1 MQLQASSCAR
11 HAVITCYLP
20 GPYRKSYGAALTV
33 TPRSY
38 PQETSLSTTG
48 AKYFIKLS
56 VSKCSIVLVPPNPG
70 TLVSTPGA
78 FFTVL
83 VSSSYSSLRF
93 CWRWKEKRAFISQ
106 LRSGCVGFPLTKPR
120 VNLVLIIIRINL
132 AKFMLLVPDVLQ
144 ITGQPNS

>member
-1 MQLQASSCAR
+1 MSPCPR
-11 HAVITCYLP
+11 HALITCYLP

-48 AKYFIKLS
+48 AKYFIQLS
-56 VSKCSIVLVPPNPG
+56 VSKCSIVLVSPNPG
-70 TLVSTPGA
+70 TLVCTPGA

-93 CWRWKEKRAFISQ
+93 RLRGKEKSTFISQ
-106 LRSGCVGFPLTKPR
+106 LRGSGVGCLLTKPR
-120 VNLVLIIIRINL
+120 VDLVLIIIRVNL
-132 AKFMLLVPDVLQ
+132 VKVMLLVLDRLL
-144 ITGQPNS
+144 